1 MENEKWYEKVRID
14 GYGADGHVKRSV
26 SNHLDAPVIRVMMQE
41 MLHEGLVPVIRDV
54 GMPWEGKADEKREG
68 KPEGKQERVTAEKM
82 AKAFEQLREGLP
94 KKGLSVEVLPMVLEW
109 TCGEIKFRAAGKGE
123 DVLDAQSDF
132 MEQLGQGLLE
142 NSKEEGDRFKF
153 AFGEEKIEDVIV
165 KTEQ

>member
-1 MENEKWYEKVRID
+1 MQKVRID
-14 GYGADGHVKRSV
+14 GYGIDGNVKMTVRSQM
-26 SNHLDAPVIRVMMQE
+26 DAPVIRAMMQE
-41 MLHEGLVPVIRDV
+41 MIRDGLVPVIRDV
-54 GMPWEGKADEKREG
+54 GMPWEENKAAGPGCPTAEEQK
-68 KPEGKQERVTAEKM
+68 ERVTAEKLA
-82 AKAFEQLREGLP
+82 AKAFDQLREGLP

-109 TCGEIKFRAAGKGE
+109 SCGETKFRAAGKGE
-123 DVLDAQSDF
+123 DVLDAQGDF